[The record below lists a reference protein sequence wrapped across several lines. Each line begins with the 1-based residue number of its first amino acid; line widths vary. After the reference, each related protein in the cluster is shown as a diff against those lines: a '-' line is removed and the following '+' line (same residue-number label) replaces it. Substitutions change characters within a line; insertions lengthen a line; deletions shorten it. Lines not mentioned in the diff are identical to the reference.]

1 MCAQLAWRI
10 AHDLLCYRCGYNLRT
25 LSRSGICP
33 ECAEAVSATIRDR
46 ETRPFKLGRTSYIA
60 AVVLCYAAP
69 LLIQYSPLRALVLER
84 VWWLC
89 FFVAMSLAVIG
100 FARSTL
106 SLRARYSLP
115 VFLATLASYVYL
127 ASLAFL
133 AS

>member
-1 MCAQLAWRI
+1 
-10 AHDLLCYRCGYNLRT
+10 
-25 LSRSGICP
+25 
-33 ECAEAVSATIRDR
+33 
-46 ETRPFKLGRTSYIA
+46 
-60 AVVLCYAAP
+60 
-69 LLIQYSPLRALVLER
+69 LLIQYSPLRDLVLER

-100 FARSTL
+100 FAWSTL

-115 VFLATLASYVYL
+115 VFLATLASYAYL